1 MSSISSHGLEALQP
15 THHGNWEPRRALTLN
30 TARRRTAFVGLL
42 RLVFIG
48 AAVGIVALLLTQ
60 LILGNAGGPIEA
72 QEAVSTDV
80 RMINPRF
87 TGRDEN
93 LTPYTV
99 TADIAI
105 RRRENSDGVTEL
117 QRPRLDYDFISA
129 GDQLSQ
135 VLAETGSYDPT
146 NRILDLNTEVNLQ
159 TDTGY
164 TFLSQHAR
172 VHLRD
177 QRVSG
182 EQPVIGTGPNGSI
195 RSDRYEILEGGNRV
209 IFEGNVRAQI
219 LQDRTEIAEMT
230 ENGESAG
237 EEE

>member
-1 MSSISSHGLEALQP
+1 MSSTSSHGLEALQP
-15 THHGNWEPRRALTLN
+15 THHGNWEPRRVLTLN
-30 TARRRTAFVGLL
+30 AARRRTAFVGAL

-48 AAVGIVALLLTQ
+48 SAVGIVALLLTQ
-60 LILGNAGGPIEA
+60 LILGNAGGIVET

-99 TADIAI
+99 TADIAV
-105 RRRENSDGVTEL
+105 RRRDNRDGITEL
-117 QRPRLDYDFISA
+117 ERPRLDYDFLNA
-129 GDQLSQ
+129 GDPLSR
-135 VLAETGSYDPT
+135 VLAETGSYDPA
-146 NRILDLNTEVNLQ
+146 NRVLDLYSQVNLQ
-159 TDTGY
+159 TDNGY
-164 TFLSQHAR
+164 TFLSEHAR

-177 QRVSG
+177 ERVTG

-195 RSDRYEILEGGNRV
+195 RADRYQILEAGNRV
-209 IFEGNVRAQI
+209 IFDGNVRAQI
-219 LQDRTEIAEMT
+219 LQDRTVIAET
-230 ENGESAG
+230 GDVAESAG